1 MYASQGKENE
11 EKTIVILLCETPLDL
26 ESKLNQAYKDWRLL
40 SM

>member
-26 ESKLNQAYKDWRLL
+26 ESKPKLTKIGDF
-40 SM
+40 